1 MKPSA
6 VVIMLYSPL
15 LIPCCRCYK
24 YHFILN
30 GITTIQNG
38 ASATTSRSTLNDG
51 DTITAE
57 LTLVSGCVVSK
68 TVTLIEN
75 SVTAGTI
82 SPANQSICSGATPTI
97 ITGVTTPTV
106 NPAANVSYYWQA
118 STDGFATF
126 NNILSNTE
134 NYQHPTGITTT
145 TQFRRVDVSELNG
158 KTCSDTTVPV
168 TVSVNAPP
176 VGNLLVN
183 GAAQASLTICTGD
196 TPVFTITG
204 GVASNSYTFR
214 IDTGV
219 VTHTNTPS
227 FDPVALGF
235 VFAPGVTYSVD
246 ATIYD
251 KPLVAGNPDP
261 TACTNN
267 TSSITLVVT
276 NTPPVT
282 LTVTGSINNTF
293 CSGEDLT
300 YTATAIVS
308 ASYRFKVDGITR
320 QNSVSNTF
328 TVNNITDGQNVNVEI
343 TLNSGCIVSTATLT
357 MIENEIFNAGTI
369 SGTQQICYNNVPN
382 QLTSVSTATVRYG
395 ASDLNYEWYSSN
407 DNVIYN
413 PTGITTLDFQPP
425 ALTQTSYFKRVVTS
439 ELNNEFCDADS
450 NILIVEVAPELIG
463 GTILPLND
471 QYLCFDPAA
480 PPILPPASLIS
491 N

>member
-1 MKPSA
+1 MVTSINPA
-6 VVIMLYSPL
+6 VAIGITGATNETFCSGDNVVFTVTNPVAADVTN
-15 LIPCCRCYK
+15 

-57 LTLVSGCVVSK
+57 LTLVSGCVVSA

-82 SPANQSICSGATPTI
+82 SPVNQTICSGATPTI

-158 KTCSDTTVPV
+158 QTCSDTTVPV

-196 TPVFTITG
+196 TPIFTITG

-214 IDTGV
+214 INTGV

-227 FDPVALGF
+227 FDPVALGY

-267 TSSITLVVT
+267 TSSITVISL
-276 NTPPVT
+276 NA
-282 LTVTGSINNTF
+282 
-293 CSGEDLT
+293 CSGH
-300 YTATAIVS
+300 
-308 ASYRFKVDGITR
+308 
-320 QNSVSNTF
+320 
-328 TVNNITDGQNVNVEI
+328 
-343 TLNSGCIVSTATLT
+343 
-357 MIENEIFNAGTI
+357 
-369 SGTQQICYNNVPN
+369 
-382 QLTSVSTATVRYG
+382 
-395 ASDLNYEWYSSN
+395 
-407 DNVIYN
+407 
-413 PTGITTLDFQPP
+413 
-425 ALTQTSYFKRVVTS
+425 
-439 ELNNEFCDADS
+439 
-450 NILIVEVAPELIG
+450 
-463 GTILPLND
+463 
-471 QYLCFDPAA
+471 
-480 PPILPPASLIS
+480 
-491 N
+491 